1 MPLSQEKEEKKNTDV
16 RNEQENIAGSKICV
30 RMIRFLSNIL
40 MKRGAFYICLILHRT
55 RKSKNI
61 LTSFIVLVIFASQ
74 AISSLKIEEKR
85 EMIPSR
91 FSTL

>member
-1 MPLSQEKEEKKNTDV
+1 M

-30 RMIRFLSNIL
+30 RMICFLFNIL
-40 MKRGAFYICLILHRT
+40 MKRGAFYSCLILQRT

-61 LTSFIVLVIFASQ
+61 LTSLIVLIIFAAQ